1 QDQTLRTKTYPEKTN
16 HQNAASQSQQKK
28 QTQKQKTG
36 IKTNT
41 LSSSQTT
48 PTHSPKALNFRWLP
62 Q

>member
-1 QDQTLRTKTYPEKTN
+1 RIKLSEQKHSEKTN
-16 HQNAASQSQQKK
+16 HTKRGQPIPTKK